1 MLSQLFYAKSVF
13 GNEVFNMSL
22 DARVVLRVILGFIFM
37 SALLFISAG
46 TIGWTEAW
54 IYIGL
59 QFGFSIPVSLWL
71 RKKNPELLENR
82 LALVKKKQ
90 KGWDKVILISTTPFF
105 FALLIVPGLDA
116 VRYHWSFIS
125 VEVKIIAYIV
135 MVLSLASFFIVLREN
150 AFLSRVV
157 EIQEDKGHHVITTG
171 PYRIVRHPM
180 YVGVILLI
188 FAIPVALGSL
198 FGLIPA
204 FVLAAGIVI
213 RTVLEDKTLH
223 KELPGYSEYA
233 QKTKFRL
240 LPGIW

>member
-1 MLSQLFYAKSVF
+1 
-13 GNEVFNMSL
+13 MSL

-37 SALLFISAG
+37 SALLFIPAG

-54 IYIGL
+54 IYLGL

-116 VRYHWSFIS
+116 VRYQWSFIS
-125 VEVKIIAYIV
+125 GEVKMIAYIV
-135 MVLSLASFFIVLREN
+135 IVISFASFFIVLREN

-180 YVGVILLI
+180 YVGAILLI
-188 FAIPVALGSL
+188 LAIPVALGSL
-198 FGLIPA
+198 YGLIPA
-204 FVLAAGIVI
+204 FFLAAGIVI
-213 RTVLEDKTLH
+213 RTALEDKTLH
-223 KELPGYSEYA
+223 KELPGYTEYA
-233 QKTKFRL
+233 QKTKYRL